1 MDKEGRRMHLSIVT
15 GASKGLGAA
24 MAEGLLQKGHIVHAV
39 SRTKSD
45 ISHDRLIQH
54 EADLAQLA
62 ETEKWFQQFSDS
74 VQAHDFASIT
84 LINNA
89 GMVTPIKRAGEAEP
103 EELRLH
109 YDLNLLAPVMLSQLF
124 TKWLKP
130 YKGKKTI
137 VNISSGA
144 AKNPYKGWSAYCSSK
159 AGLDMFTKTFGFEQE
174 DESDPVKMISFSP
187 GIMDTGM
194 QEVIRSSSRKDFH
207 EIERFKTYQTEG
219 KLRSTSYVAGILL
232 DLLETD
238 FENGRV
244 YDIKEF
250 L

>member
-62 ETEKWFQQFSDS
+62 ETEKWFRQFSDS

-130 YKGKKTI
+130 YKGKKSI

-194 QEVIRSSSRKDFH
+194 QEVIRSSSKKDFH

>member
-1 MDKEGRRMHLSIVT
+1 MHLSIVT

-62 ETEKWFQQFSDS
+62 ETEKWFRQFSDS

-130 YKGKKTI
+130 YKGKKSI

-187 GIMDTGM
+187 GSWIPACKRLS
-194 QEVIRSSSRKDFH
+194 VHHRKKIFM
-207 EIERFKTYQTEG
+207 
-219 KLRSTSYVAGILL
+219 KLNDSKP
-232 DLLETD
+232 
-238 FENGRV
+238 
-244 YDIKEF
+244 IKQKES
-250 L
+250 

>member
-1 MDKEGRRMHLSIVT
+1 MHLSIVT

-24 MAEGLLQKGHIVHAV
+24 IVKGLLEKGRIVHAL
-39 SRTKSD
+39 SRSKSD
-45 ISHDRLIQH
+45 ISHDRLTQH
-54 EADLAQLA
+54 AADLSQPA
-62 ETEKWFQQFSDS
+62 ETEKWFQQFADS
-74 VQAHDFASIT
+74 IKIADFASIT

-89 GMVTPIKRAGEAEP
+89 GMVTPIKRAGEAER
-103 EELRLH
+103 EELRKH

-124 TKWLKP
+124 TKWLAP

-159 AGLDMFTKTFGFEQE
+159 AGLDMFTKTFGYEQE
-174 DESDPVKMISFSP
+174 DEEYPVRMISFSP
-187 GIMDTGM
+187 GVMDTGM
-194 QEVIRSSSRKDFH
+194 QAVIRSSSKKDFH
-207 EIERFKTYQTEG
+207 EIERFKNYQTEG
-219 KLRSTSYVAGILL
+219 KLRSAPFVAGVLL
-232 DLLETD
+232 DLLETEV
-238 FENGRV
+238 ENGRV